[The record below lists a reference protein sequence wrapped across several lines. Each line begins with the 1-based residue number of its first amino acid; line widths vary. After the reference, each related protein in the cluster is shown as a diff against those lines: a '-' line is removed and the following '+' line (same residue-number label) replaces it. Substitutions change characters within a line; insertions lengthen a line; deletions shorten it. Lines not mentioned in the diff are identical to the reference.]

1 MAMDRLFQLMKEKNA
16 SDMFFA
22 VNSPVHIK
30 INGNLIPINQQKLE
44 RENIASLLAEVATP
58 EQMAELERTNELN
71 MGISVANLGRFRLS
85 AFRQRGSISAV
96 FRFVPANI
104 PALGDLGLPPI
115 LAELIME
122 KRGLLLLVGATGSG
136 KSTTI
141 ASMLDHRNE
150 LRAGHILTLED
161 PIEYLFKNKKSIVNQ
176 REIGSDAVDFYT
188 ALRNSMR
195 QAPDCILI
203 GEIRDKET
211 MAAALAYAQSGH
223 LVLATLH
230 ANNSY
235 NALNR
240 IISFYPIENRPALLQ
255 DLSSAVKA
263 IVSQRLVRSSA
274 GGTRQA
280 AVEVM
285 VNTRYVADLIE
296 KGEIGQIK
304 EAMEKS
310 LSPGSQTFES
320 ALLQLVKSGLVTQE
334 EALANA
340 DSATNLLWLLNN
352 GPDSK
357 DAPPKEEGSS
367 RPTRVRRSP
376 SSRSIP
382 DGVGS
387 GPRAAAIAWGQVPT
401 ASSIAWGQVPTG
413 PAGVEPCGATVSQEA
428 SLH

>member
-1 MAMDRLFQLMKEKNA
+1 MAMERLFQLMKEKNA

-30 INGNLIPINQQKLE
+30 INGNLIPINQHKLE
-44 RENIASLLAEVATP
+44 RENIQSLLSEIATP
-58 EQMAELERTNELN
+58 EQMAELERENELN
-71 MGISVANLGRFRLS
+71 MGISVPNLGRFRLS

-104 PALGDLGLPPI
+104 PPLSELGLPPV
-115 LAELIME
+115 LSELIME
-122 KRGLLLLVGATGSG
+122 KRGLLLIVGATGSG

-150 LRAGHILTLED
+150 QRAGHILTLED

-176 REIGSDAVDFYT
+176 REIGSDACSFEV

-203 GEIRDKET
+203 GEIRDKDT

-235 NALNR
+235 AALNR

-255 DLSSAVKA
+255 DLASSVRA
-263 IVSQRLVRSSA
+263 IVSQRLVRAKA
-274 GGTRQA
+274 GGQRQA
-280 AVEVM
+280 AVEIM

-296 KGEIGQIK
+296 KGEIGEIK
-304 EAMEKS
+304 DAMDKS
-310 LSPGSQTFES
+310 LSPGSQTFEK
-320 ALLQLVKSGLVTQE
+320 ALLELVHADLISQE

-340 DSATNLLWLLNN
+340 DSATNLLWLINN
-352 GPDSK
+352 GPDK
-357 DAPPKEEGSS
+357 QAAKAEEALT
-367 RPTRVRRSP
+367 PAEP
-376 SSRSIP
+376 
-382 DGVGS
+382 
-387 GPRAAAIAWGQVPT
+387 
-401 ASSIAWGQVPTG
+401 
-413 PAGVEPCGATVSQEA
+413 PAGPSFTEFT
-428 SLH
+428 LDN

>member
-22 VNSPVHIK
+22 VGSPVHLK
-30 INGNLIPINQQKLE
+30 INGLLIPINQQKLDPD
-44 RENIASLLAEVATP
+44 NLHTLLAEVCSPA
-58 EQMAELERTNELN
+58 QMAELAETNELN
-71 MGISVANLGRFRLS
+71 MGIGVPNLGRFRLS
-85 AFRQRGSISAV
+85 AFRQRGTISAV
-96 FRFVPANI
+96 FRFI
-104 PALGDLGLPPI
+104 PASVPPLNELQLPAI
-115 LAELIME
+115 LSDLIME
-122 KRGLLLLVGATGSG
+122 KRGLVLLVGATGSG

-141 ASMLDHRNE
+141 AAMLDHRNE

-176 REIGSDAVDFYT
+176 REIGSDAKDFYT

-240 IISFYPIENRPALLQ
+240 IISFYPIENRPALFQ
-255 DLSSAVKA
+255 DLSSTVKA
-263 IVSQRLVRSSA
+263 IVSQRLVRSAA
-274 GGTRQA
+274 GGTRTP

-285 VNTRYVADLIE
+285 VNTRHISDLIE
-296 KGEIGQIK
+296 KGEISQIK
-304 EAMEKS
+304 EALEKS
-310 LSPGSQTFES
+310 LSPGSQSFEQ
-320 ALLQLVKSGLVTQE
+320 ALYRLVQEGLVTQE

-340 DSATNLLWLLNN
+340 DSATNLLWLLNH
-352 GPDSK
+352 GLEHKPSDEEH
-357 DAPPKEEGSS
+357 AP
-367 RPTRVRRSP
+367 
-376 SSRSIP
+376 
-382 DGVGS
+382 
-387 GPRAAAIAWGQVPT
+387 AASET
-401 ASSIAWGQVPTG
+401 SFTEFTLNS
-413 PAGVEPCGATVSQEA
+413 
-428 SLH
+428 

>member
-22 VNSPVHIK
+22 VNSPVHLK

-44 RENIASLLAEVATP
+44 PDNIHGLLAEMCTP
-58 EQMAELERTNELN
+58 AQMEELERDNELN
-71 MGISVANLGRFRLS
+71 MGVSVPNLGRFRLS

-96 FRFVPANI
+96 FRFVPNII
-104 PALGDLGLPPI
+104 PALGDLGLPPV

-122 KRGLLLLVGATGSG
+122 KRGLMLIVGATGSG

-150 LRAGHILTLED
+150 LRSGHILTLED
-161 PIEYLFKNKKSIVNQ
+161 PIEYLFKNKRSIVNQ
-176 REIGSDAVDFYT
+176 REIGSDARDFQT

-240 IISFYPIENRPALLQ
+240 IISFYPMENRASLLQ
-255 DLSSAVKA
+255 DLSSTVKA
-263 IVSQRLVRSSA
+263 IVSQRLVRSLH
-274 GGTRQA
+274 GGVRTA
-280 AVEVM
+280 AVEIM
-285 VNTRYVADLIE
+285 VNTRHVSDLIE

-304 EAMEKS
+304 EAIEKS
-310 LSPGSQTFES
+310 MSPGSQSFEL
-320 ALLQLVKSGLVTQE
+320 ALLQLVRDGAISQE

-357 DAPPKEEGSS
+357 
-367 RPTRVRRSP
+367 
-376 SSRSIP
+376 
-382 DGVGS
+382 
-387 GPRAAAIAWGQVPT
+387 T
-401 ASSIAWGQVPTG
+401 AEAEVKP
-413 PAGVEPCGATVSQEA
+413 VEEA
-428 SLH
+428 SFTEFTLNS

>member
-1 MAMDRLFQLMKEKNA
+1 MMMERLFQLMKEKNA

-30 INGNLIPINQQKLE
+30 INGNLIPINQNKLE
-44 RENIASLLAEVATP
+44 PENIRVLLSEIASP
-58 EQMAELERTNELN
+58 EQMDELDRDNELN

-96 FRFVPANI
+96 FRFVPATI
-104 PALGDLGLPPI
+104 PPLAELGLPSV
-115 LAELIME
+115 LSELIME
-122 KRGLLLLVGATGSG
+122 KRGLLLIVGATGSG

-150 LRAGHILTLED
+150 QRHGHILTLED

-176 REIGSDAVDFYT
+176 REIGSDAKSFDV

-203 GEIRDKET
+203 GEIRDKDT

-263 IVSQRLVRSSA
+263 IVSQRLVRAKA
-274 GGTRQA
+274 GGRRQA
-280 AVEVM
+280 AVEIM
-285 VNTRYVADLIE
+285 VNTRYIADLIE

-304 EAMEKS
+304 EAMDKS
-310 LSPGSQTFES
+310 LSPGSQSFEK
-320 ALLQLVKSGLVTQE
+320 ALLELVQADLITQE

-340 DSATNLLWLLNN
+340 DSATNLLWLINN

-357 DAPPKEEGSS
+357 AKEEEA
-367 RPTRVRRSP
+367 PKP
-376 SSRSIP
+376 
-382 DGVGS
+382 
-387 GPRAAAIAWGQVPT
+387 AE
-401 ASSIAWGQVPTG
+401 
-413 PAGVEPCGATVSQEA
+413 PAGPSFTEFTLDS
-428 SLH
+428 

>member
-1 MAMDRLFQLMKEKNA
+1 MMMERLFQLMKEKNA

-30 INGNLIPINQQKLE
+30 INGNLIPINQNKLE
-44 RENIASLLAEVATP
+44 PENIRVLLAEIASP
-58 EQMAELERTNELN
+58 EQMEELERDNELN
-71 MGISVANLGRFRLS
+71 MGISVPNLGRFRLS

-96 FRFVPANI
+96 FRFVPATI
-104 PALGDLGLPPI
+104 PPLSELGLPSV
-115 LAELIME
+115 LSELIME
-122 KRGLLLLVGATGSG
+122 KRGLLLIVGATGSG

-150 LRAGHILTLED
+150 QRHGHILTLED

-176 REIGSDAVDFYT
+176 REIGSDAKSFDV

-203 GEIRDKET
+203 GEIRDKDT

-255 DLSSAVKA
+255 DLSSAVRA
-263 IVSQRLVRSSA
+263 IVSQRLVRSKA
-274 GGTRQA
+274 GGRRQA
-280 AVEVM
+280 AVEIM

-304 EAMEKS
+304 EAMDKS
-310 LSPGSQTFES
+310 LSPGSQSFEK
-320 ALLQLVKSGLVTQE
+320 ALLELVQADLITQE

-340 DSATNLLWLLNN
+340 DSATNLLWLINN
-352 GPDSK
+352 GPDSQAK
-357 DAPPKEEGSS
+357 VEEAPKPVE
-367 RPTRVRRSP
+367 
-376 SSRSIP
+376 
-382 DGVGS
+382 
-387 GPRAAAIAWGQVPT
+387 
-401 ASSIAWGQVPTG
+401 
-413 PAGVEPCGATVSQEA
+413 PAGPSFTEFTLDS
-428 SLH
+428 

>member
-22 VNSPVHIK
+22 VNSPVQIK
-30 INGNLIPINQQKLE
+30 INGNLIPINQQKLDPD
-44 RENIASLLAEVATP
+44 NITSLLSEIATP
-58 EQMAELERTNELN
+58 EQMEELERENELN
-71 MGISVANLGRFRLS
+71 MGISVPNLGRFRLS
-85 AFRQRGSISAV
+85 AFRQRGTISAV
-96 FRFVPANI
+96 FRFVPATI
-104 PALGDLGLPPI
+104 PALGDLGLPPV

-141 ASMLDHRNE
+141 AAMLDHRNE

-176 REIGSDAVDFYT
+176 REIGSDTNSFYT

-240 IISFYPIENRPALLQ
+240 IISFYPIENRAALLQ

-263 IVSQRLVRSSA
+263 IVSQRLVRSAA

-280 AVEVM
+280 AVEIM
-285 VNTRYVADLIE
+285 VNTRYVSDLIE

-310 LSPGSQTFES
+310 LSPGSQSFES
-320 ALLQLVKSGLVTQE
+320 ALFALVQSGLVTQE

-357 DAPPKEEGSS
+357 LAASDQPGDKQEPEGTSF
-367 RPTRVRRSP
+367 TEF
-376 SSRSIP
+376 
-382 DGVGS
+382 
-387 GPRAAAIAWGQVPT
+387 T
-401 ASSIAWGQVPTG
+401 
-413 PAGVEPCGATVSQEA
+413 
-428 SLH
+428 LN

>member
-30 INGNLIPINQQKLE
+30 INGALIPINQHRLE
-44 RENIASLLAEVATP
+44 PENILSLLSEVATP
-58 EQMAELERTNELN
+58 EQLAELERDNELN
-71 MGISVANLGRFRLS
+71 MGVSVPNLGRFRLS

-96 FRFVPANI
+96 FRFVPADI
-104 PALGDLGLPPI
+104 PPLGGLGLPPV
-115 LAELIME
+115 LSELIME
-122 KRGLLLLVGATGSG
+122 KRGLLLVVGATGSG

-141 ASMLDHRNE
+141 AAMLDHRNE
-150 LRAGHILTLED
+150 QRTGHILTLED

-176 REIGSDAVDFYT
+176 REIGSDASSFGI
-188 ALRNSMR
+188 ALKNSMR

-203 GEIRDKET
+203 GEIRDRET

-240 IISFYPIENRPALLQ
+240 IISFYPMENRAALLQ
-255 DLSSAVKA
+255 DLASSVKA
-263 IVSQRLVRSSA
+263 IVSQRLVKSAA
-274 GGTRQA
+274 GGARQA

-285 VNTRYVADLIE
+285 LNTRYIADLIE

-304 EAMEKS
+304 EAMDKS
-310 LSPGSQTFES
+310 LSPGSQSFEG
-320 ALLQLVKSGLVTQE
+320 ALFKLVKDGLVTQD

-352 GPDSK
+352 GPESQVQQTQEQEREK
-357 DAPPKEEGSS
+357 PAAPQG
-367 RPTRVRRSP
+367 
-376 SSRSIP
+376 
-382 DGVGS
+382 
-387 GPRAAAIAWGQVPT
+387 
-401 ASSIAWGQVPTG
+401 ASFTEFTLNS
-413 PAGVEPCGATVSQEA
+413 
-428 SLH
+428 

>member
-22 VNSPVHIK
+22 VNSPVQIK
-30 INGNLIPINQQKLE
+30 INGNLIPINAQKLE
-44 RENIASLLAEVATP
+44 PDNIVALLTEVATP
-58 EQMAELERTNELN
+58 EQMAELESTNELN
-71 MGISVANLGRFRLS
+71 MGISVPNLGRFRLS

-96 FRFVPANI
+96 FRFVPASI
-104 PALGDLGLPPI
+104 PALGELGLPSV
-115 LAELIME
+115 LSELIME

-176 REIGSDAVDFYT
+176 REIGSDTDSFAV

-211 MAAALAYAQSGH
+211 MSAALAYAQSGH

-274 GGTRQA
+274 GGMRQA

-285 VNTRYVADLIE
+285 VNTRYIADLIE

-310 LSPGSQTFES
+310 LSPGSQSFES
-320 ALLQLVKSGLVTQE
+320 ALLALVRDGLVSQE

-352 GPDSK
+352 ATEKP
-357 DAPPKEEGSS
+357 
-367 RPTRVRRSP
+367 
-376 SSRSIP
+376 
-382 DGVGS
+382 
-387 GPRAAAIAWGQVPT
+387 AAKA
-401 ASSIAWGQVPTG
+401 
-413 PAGVEPCGATVSQEA
+413 QEA
-428 SLH
+428 EPVKAPDEGPSFTEFTLN

>member
-1 MAMDRLFQLMKEKNA
+1 MAMERLFQLMKEKNA

-44 RENIASLLAEVATP
+44 PDNIHSLLSEIASPAQMEELAS
-58 EQMAELERTNELN
+58 TNELN
-71 MGISVANLGRFRLS
+71 MGVSVPNMGRFRLS
-85 AFRQRGSISAV
+85 AFKQRGTISAV
-96 FRFVPANI
+96 FRFVPATI
-104 PALGDLGLPPI
+104 PLLADLQLPPV
-115 LAELIME
+115 LADLIME
-122 KRGLLLLVGATGSG
+122 KRGLLLLVGSTGSG

-150 LRAGHILTLED
+150 LRSGHILTLED

-176 REIGSDAVDFYT
+176 REIGSDAKDFYT

-240 IISFYPIENRPALLQ
+240 IISFYPIENRAALLQ
-255 DLSSAVKA
+255 DLSSTVKA
-263 IVSQRLVRSSA
+263 IVSQRLVRSIN
-274 GGTRQA
+274 GGTRTA

-285 VNTRYVADLIE
+285 VNTRYISDLIE

-310 LSPGSQTFES
+310 MSPGSQSFEL
-320 ALLQLVKSGLVTQE
+320 ALLKLVQDGLISQD

-357 DAPPKEEGSS
+357 NAQAEPEAKSS
-367 RPTRVRRSP
+367 
-376 SSRSIP
+376 P
-382 DGVGS
+382 D
-387 GPRAAAIAWGQVPT
+387 
-401 ASSIAWGQVPTG
+401 
-413 PAGVEPCGATVSQEA
+413 EA
-428 SLH
+428 SFTEFTLNT

>member
-44 RENIASLLAEVATP
+44 PENIASLLAEIASP
-58 EQMAELERTNELN
+58 AQMDELAATNELN
-71 MGISVANLGRFRLS
+71 MGVSVANLGRFRLS

-96 FRFVPANI
+96 FRFVPATI
-104 PALGDLGLPPI
+104 PVLADLQLPPV
-115 LAELIME
+115 LSDLIME
-122 KRGLLLLVGATGSG
+122 KRGLLLLVGSTGSG

-150 LRAGHILTLED
+150 LRSGHILTLED

-176 REIGSDAVDFYT
+176 REIGSDAKDFGT

-240 IISFYPIENRPALLQ
+240 IISFYPIENRAALLQ
-255 DLSSAVKA
+255 DLSSTVKA
-263 IVSQRLVRSSA
+263 IVSQRLVRSIN
-274 GGTRQA
+274 GGTRTA

-285 VNTRYVADLIE
+285 VNTRYISDLIE
-296 KGEIGQIK
+296 NGDIGQIK

-310 LSPGSQTFES
+310 LSPGSQSFEL
-320 ALLQLVKSGLVTQE
+320 ALLKLVQDGLISQE

-357 DAPPKEEGSS
+357 
-367 RPTRVRRSP
+367 
-376 SSRSIP
+376 
-382 DGVGS
+382 
-387 GPRAAAIAWGQVPT
+387 T
-401 ASSIAWGQVPTG
+401 AKA
-413 PAGVEPCGATVSQEA
+413 EQEA
-428 SLH
+428 KPPPDEASFTEFTLNT

>member
-1 MAMDRLFQLMKEKNA
+1 MMMERLFQLMKEKNA

-30 INGNLIPINQQKLE
+30 INGNLIPINQNKLE
-44 RENIASLLAEVATP
+44 PENIEVLLAEIATP

-71 MGISVANLGRFRLS
+71 MGISVPNLGRFRLS

-96 FRFVPANI
+96 FRFVPASI
-104 PALGDLGLPPI
+104 PPLDELGLPPV
-115 LAELIME
+115 LSELIME
-122 KRGLLLLVGATGSG
+122 KRGLLLIVGATGSG

-150 LRAGHILTLED
+150 QRSGHILTLED

-176 REIGSDAVDFYT
+176 REIGSDAASFDV

-203 GEIRDKET
+203 GEIRDKDT

-263 IVSQRLVRSSA
+263 IVSQRLVRSKA
-274 GGTRQA
+274 GGKRQA
-280 AVEVM
+280 AVEIM

-296 KGEIGQIK
+296 KGEIGEIK
-304 EAMEKS
+304 EAMDKS
-310 LSPGSQTFES
+310 LSPGSQSFEK
-320 ALLQLVKSGLVTQE
+320 ALLALFQADLITQE

-340 DSATNLLWLLNN
+340 DSATNLLWLINN
-352 GPDSK
+352 GPDSQAAK
-357 DAPPKEEGSS
+357 AELPAAGPDAKPASEE
-367 RPTRVRRSP
+367 
-376 SSRSIP
+376 
-382 DGVGS
+382 
-387 GPRAAAIAWGQVPT
+387 
-401 ASSIAWGQVPTG
+401 PTG
-413 PAGVEPCGATVSQEA
+413 PSFTEFTLDQ
-428 SLH
+428 

>member
-1 MAMDRLFQLMKEKNA
+1 MAMERLFQLMKEKNA

-44 RENIASLLAEVATP
+44 RENIETLLAEVCSP
-58 EQMAELERTNELN
+58 EEMEELAREHELN
-71 MGISVANLGRFRLS
+71 IAISMPKLGRYRLS
-85 AFRQRGSISAV
+85 AFIQRGSISAV
-96 FRFVPANI
+96 FRFVPVDI
-104 PALGDLGLPPI
+104 PPLAELDLPPV
-115 LAELIME
+115 LSELIME

-150 LRAGHILTLED
+150 QRPGHILTLED
-161 PIEYLFKNKKSIVNQ
+161 PVEYLFKHKKSIVNQ
-176 REIGSDAVDFYT
+176 REIGSDTRDFHIGLKN
-188 ALRNSMR
+188 AMR

-203 GEIRDKET
+203 GEIRDQET

-255 DLSSAVKA
+255 DLSAAVKA
-263 IVSQRLVRSSA
+263 IVSQRLVRAA
-274 GGTRQA
+274 GGGRRHA
-280 AVEVM
+280 AVEVL
-285 VNTRYVADLIE
+285 VNTRYIADLIE

-310 LSPGSQTFES
+310 LSPGSQSFEG
-320 ALLQLVKSGLVTQE
+320 ALFKLVKEGRITQE

-352 GPDSK
+352 GPASGAEKAEAEK
-357 DAPPKEEGSS
+357 DK
-367 RPTRVRRSP
+367 
-376 SSRSIP
+376 
-382 DGVGS
+382 
-387 GPRAAAIAWGQVPT
+387 VPET
-401 ASSIAWGQVPTG
+401 SFT
-413 PAGVEPCGATVSQEA
+413 EFT
-428 SLH
+428 LNT

>member
-1 MAMDRLFQLMKEKNA
+1 MMLERLFQLMKEKNA

-30 INGNLIPINQQKLE
+30 INGNLIPINQNKLE
-44 RENIASLLAEVATP
+44 PENIEVLLAEIASP
-58 EQMAELERTNELN
+58 EQMAELERENELN
-71 MGISVANLGRFRLS
+71 MGISVPKLGRFRLS

-104 PALGDLGLPPI
+104 PPLAELGLPPV
-115 LAELIME
+115 LSELIME
-122 KRGLLLLVGATGSG
+122 KRGLLLVVGATGSG

-150 LRAGHILTLED
+150 QRSGHILTLED
-161 PIEYLFKNKKSIVNQ
+161 PIEYLFKNRKSIVNQ
-176 REIGSDAVDFYT
+176 REIGSDAASFDV

-203 GEIRDKET
+203 GEIRDKDT

-263 IVSQRLVRSSA
+263 IVSQRLVRSKE
-274 GGTRQA
+274 GGRRQA
-280 AVEVM
+280 AVEIM

-296 KGEIGQIK
+296 KGEIGEIK
-304 EAMEKS
+304 EAMDKS
-310 LSPGSQTFES
+310 LSPGSQSFEK
-320 ALLQLVKSGLVTQE
+320 ALLELVQAGLISQD

-340 DSATNLLWLLNN
+340 DSATNLLWLINN
-352 GPDSK
+352 GPDSQAAK
-357 DAPPKEEGSS
+357 DE
-367 RPTRVRRSP
+367 
-376 SSRSIP
+376 
-382 DGVGS
+382 
-387 GPRAAAIAWGQVPT
+387 AAARSAED
-401 ASSIAWGQVPTG
+401 AAG
-413 PAGVEPCGATVSQEA
+413 PSFTEFTLDS
-428 SLH
+428 

>member
-1 MAMDRLFQLMKEKNA
+1 MNSSTPRVLDKTNNKGEIAMAMDRLFQLMKEKNA

-30 INGNLIPINQQKLE
+30 INGNLIPINQHKLEPENILSLLSEICSPEQMEELE
-44 RENIASLLAEVATP
+44 REH
-58 EQMAELERTNELN
+58 ELN
-71 MGISVANLGRFRLS
+71 MGVSVPNLGRFRLS
-85 AFRQRGSISAV
+85 AFRQRGTISAV

-104 PALGDLGLPPI
+104 PPLSELGLPPV
-115 LAELIME
+115 LSELIME
-122 KRGLLLLVGATGSG
+122 KRGLLLIVGATGSG

-150 LRAGHILTLED
+150 QKSGHILTLED

-176 REIGSDAVDFYT
+176 REIGSDATSFYT

-240 IISFYPIENRPALLQ
+240 IISFYPIENRAALLQ

-263 IVSQRLVRSSA
+263 IVSQRLVRSGS
-274 GGTRQA
+274 GGPRHA
-280 AVEVM
+280 AVEIM

-296 KGEIGQIK
+296 KGEISQIK
-304 EAMEKS
+304 EAMDKS
-310 LSPGSQTFES
+310 LSPGSQSFET
-320 ALLQLVKSGLVTQE
+320 ALYDLVKEGKVSQE

-352 GPDSK
+352 GPEK
-357 DAPPKEEGSS
+357 KEEEKPAQQPEG
-367 RPTRVRRSP
+367 
-376 SSRSIP
+376 
-382 DGVGS
+382 
-387 GPRAAAIAWGQVPT
+387 
-401 ASSIAWGQVPTG
+401 ASFT
-413 PAGVEPCGATVSQEA
+413 EFT
-428 SLH
+428 LNT

>member
-44 RENIASLLAEVATP
+44 PENIHALLAEICSP
-58 EQMAELERTNELN
+58 EQMAELERENELN
-71 MGISVANLGRFRLS
+71 MGVSVPNLGRFRLS

-104 PALGDLGLPPI
+104 PVLAELALPPI
-115 LAELIME
+115 LADLIME

-150 LRAGHILTLED
+150 LRSGHILTLED

-176 REIGSDAVDFYT
+176 REIGSDAKDFYT

-203 GEIRDKET
+203 GEIRDRET

-240 IISFYPIENRPALLQ
+240 IISFYPIENRAALLQ
-255 DLSSAVKA
+255 DLSSTVKA
-263 IVSQRLVRSSA
+263 IVSQRLIRSVS
-274 GGTRQA
+274 GGTRTA

-285 VNTRYVADLIE
+285 LNTRHISDLIE
-296 KGEIGQIK
+296 KGEISQIK
-304 EAMEKS
+304 EALEKS
-310 LSPGSQTFES
+310 LSAGSQSFEM
-320 ALLQLVKSGLVTQE
+320 ALFQLVQQGLISQE

-357 DAPPKEEGSS
+357 HEEPEQKAPVAETSFTEF
-367 RPTRVRRSP
+367 TLN
-376 SSRSIP
+376 
-382 DGVGS
+382 
-387 GPRAAAIAWGQVPT
+387 T
-401 ASSIAWGQVPTG
+401 
-413 PAGVEPCGATVSQEA
+413 
-428 SLH
+428 

>member
-1 MAMDRLFQLMKEKNA
+1 MAMERLFQLMKEKNA

-30 INGNLIPINQQKLE
+30 INGNLIPINQNKLE
-44 RENIASLLAEVATP
+44 PENIHSLLAEIASP
-58 EQMAELERTNELN
+58 DQMAELERDNELN

-85 AFRQRGSISAV
+85 AFRQRGTISAV
-96 FRFVPANI
+96 FRFVPASI
-104 PALGDLGLPPI
+104 PPLGDLGLPPV
-115 LAELIME
+115 LSELIME

-141 ASMLDHRNE
+141 ASMLDYRNE
-150 LRAGHILTLED
+150 QRPGHILTLED

-176 REIGSDAVDFYT
+176 REIGSDAASFEV
-188 ALRNSMR
+188 ALRNSLR

-235 NALNR
+235 NALYR

-263 IVSQRLVRSSA
+263 IVSQRLVRAKA
-274 GGTRQA
+274 GGTRRA
-280 AVEVM
+280 AVEIM

-304 EAMEKS
+304 EAIDKS
-310 LSPGSQTFES
+310 LSPGSQSFER
-320 ALLQLVKSGLVTQE
+320 ALLELVQADVVTKD

-340 DSATNLLWLLNN
+340 DSATNLLWMINN
-352 GPDSK
+352 GADSLAK
-357 DAPPKEEGSS
+357 RDKEQAKPVEQHDG
-367 RPTRVRRSP
+367 P
-376 SSRSIP
+376 SFTEFTL
-382 DGVGS
+382 DN
-387 GPRAAAIAWGQVPT
+387 
-401 ASSIAWGQVPTG
+401 
-413 PAGVEPCGATVSQEA
+413 
-428 SLH
+428 

>member
-30 INGNLIPINQQKLE
+30 INGNLIPINQQKLDP
-44 RENIASLLAEVATP
+44 ENIDALLSEVASK
-58 EQMAELERTNELN
+58 EQMDELRRDNELN
-71 MGISVANLGRFRLS
+71 MGISVPNLGRFRLS
-85 AFRQRGSISAV
+85 AFRQRGTISAV
-96 FRFVPANI
+96 FRFVPAVI
-104 PALGDLGLPPI
+104 PQLGDLGLPPV
-115 LAELIME
+115 LADLIME

-176 REIGSDAVDFYT
+176 REIGSDASSFYV

-240 IISFYPIENRPALLQ
+240 IISFYPIENRAALLQ

-263 IVSQRLVRSSA
+263 IVSQRLVRSAA

-280 AVEVM
+280 AVEIM
-285 VNTRYVADLIE
+285 VNTRYVSDLIE

-310 LSPGSQTFES
+310 LSPGSQSFES
-320 ALLQLVKSGLVTQE
+320 ALFQLVKSGLVTQE

-352 GPDSK
+352 GPDSAQPK
-357 DAPPKEEGSS
+357 DDKEKSDDEGANF
-367 RPTRVRRSP
+367 TEF
-376 SSRSIP
+376 
-382 DGVGS
+382 
-387 GPRAAAIAWGQVPT
+387 T
-401 ASSIAWGQVPTG
+401 LNT
-413 PAGVEPCGATVSQEA
+413 
-428 SLH
+428 

>member
-1 MAMDRLFQLMKEKNA
+1 MAMERLFQLMKEKNA

-30 INGNLIPINQQKLE
+30 INGNLIPINQHRLE
-44 RENIASLLAEVATP
+44 PDNIHSLLSEIATP
-58 EQMAELERTNELN
+58 EQMAELERENELN
-71 MGISVANLGRFRLS
+71 MGVSVPNLGRFRLS

-96 FRFVPANI
+96 FRFVPASI
-104 PALGDLGLPPI
+104 PPLGELGLPTV
-115 LAELIME
+115 LSELIME
-122 KRGLLLLVGATGSG
+122 KRGLLLVVGATGSG

-150 LRAGHILTLED
+150 QRTGHILTLED

-176 REIGSDAVDFYT
+176 REIGSDATSFYT
-188 ALRNSMR
+188 ALKNSMR

-203 GEIRDKET
+203 GEIRDRET

-240 IISFYPIENRPALLQ
+240 IISFYPIENRAALLQ
-255 DLSSAVKA
+255 DLASSVKA
-263 IVSQRLVRSSA
+263 IVSQRLVKSAA
-274 GGTRQA
+274 GGQRQA

-285 VNTRYVADLIE
+285 LNTRYIGDLIE
-296 KGEIGQIK
+296 KGEISQIK
-304 EAMEKS
+304 EAMDKS
-310 LSPGSQTFES
+310 LSPGSQSFET
-320 ALLQLVKSGLVTQE
+320 ALFRLVREGLVSQD

-352 GPDSK
+352 GPESQAQQEEQSK
-357 DAPPKEEGSS
+357 
-367 RPTRVRRSP
+367 
-376 SSRSIP
+376 P
-382 DGVGS
+382 DEAQG
-387 GPRAAAIAWGQVPT
+387 
-401 ASSIAWGQVPTG
+401 ASFTEFTLNS
-413 PAGVEPCGATVSQEA
+413 
-428 SLH
+428 

>member
-1 MAMDRLFQLMKEKNA
+1 MMMERLFQLMKEKNA

-30 INGNLIPINQQKLE
+30 INGNLIPINQNKLE
-44 RENIASLLAEVATP
+44 PENIRVLLSEIASP
-58 EQMAELERTNELN
+58 EQMEELDRDNELN

-96 FRFVPANI
+96 FRFVPATI
-104 PALGDLGLPPI
+104 PPLSELGLPPV
-115 LAELIME
+115 LSELIME
-122 KRGLLLLVGATGSG
+122 KRGLLLIVGATGSG

-150 LRAGHILTLED
+150 QRHGHILTLED

-176 REIGSDAVDFYT
+176 REIGSDAKSFDV
-188 ALRNSMR
+188 ALKNSMR

-203 GEIRDKET
+203 GEIRDKDT

-255 DLSSAVKA
+255 DLSSAVRA
-263 IVSQRLVRSSA
+263 IVSQRLVRSKA
-274 GGTRQA
+274 GGRRQA
-280 AVEVM
+280 AVEIM
-285 VNTRYVADLIE
+285 VNTRYIADLIE
-296 KGEIGQIK
+296 KGEIGEIK
-304 EAMEKS
+304 EAMDKS
-310 LSPGSQTFES
+310 LSPGSQSFEK
-320 ALLQLVKSGLVTQE
+320 ALLELVQADLITQD

-340 DSATNLLWLLNN
+340 DSATNLLWLINN
-352 GPDSK
+352 GPDSQAK
-357 DAPPKEEGSS
+357 VEEAPKPVE
-367 RPTRVRRSP
+367 
-376 SSRSIP
+376 
-382 DGVGS
+382 
-387 GPRAAAIAWGQVPT
+387 
-401 ASSIAWGQVPTG
+401 
-413 PAGVEPCGATVSQEA
+413 PAGPSFTEFTLDS
-428 SLH
+428 

>member
-1 MAMDRLFQLMKEKNA
+1 MAMERLFQLMKEKNA

-30 INGNLIPINQQKLE
+30 INGNLIPINQHRLE
-44 RENIASLLAEVATP
+44 QDNIASLLSEVATP
-58 EQMAELERTNELN
+58 GQMAELERDNELN
-71 MGISVANLGRFRLS
+71 MGISVPKLGRFRLS

-96 FRFVPANI
+96 FRFVPAVI
-104 PALGDLGLPPI
+104 PPIADLGLPPV
-115 LAELIME
+115 LLDLIME
-122 KRGLLLLVGATGSG
+122 KRGLLLVVGATGSG

-176 REIGSDAVDFYT
+176 REIGSDAHSFGV

-203 GEIRDKET
+203 GEIRDQET

-240 IISFYPIENRPALLQ
+240 IISFYPIENRAALLQ
-255 DLSSAVKA
+255 DLASSVKA
-263 IVSQRLVRSSA
+263 IVSQRLVKAAA
-274 GGTRQA
+274 GGTRRA
-280 AVEVM
+280 AVEIM
-285 VNTRYVADLIE
+285 VNTRYVSDLIE
-296 KGEIGQIK
+296 RGDIGQIK
-304 EAMEKS
+304 EAMDQS
-310 LSPGSQTFES
+310 LSPGSQSFET
-320 ALLQLVKSGLVTQE
+320 ALVALVQSGLVTQD

-357 DAPPKEEGSS
+357 TKDTSTPP
-367 RPTRVRRSP
+367 PADP
-376 SSRSIP
+376 
-382 DGVGS
+382 
-387 GPRAAAIAWGQVPT
+387 AAASFT
-401 ASSIAWGQVPTG
+401 EFTLD
-413 PAGVEPCGATVSQEA
+413 T
-428 SLH
+428 